1 MNMMDNK
8 NFIIAIVLSLAIL
21 IGWQYFF
28 APAHPPQPPVAEA
41 PANPGATTTNPD
53 GTVAQPPATVDGS
66 VVPPPPGTEP
76 ADLSREAALALSPR
90 VPISTPR
97 VSGSINLVGARLD
110 DLRLND
116 FHETVD

>member
-28 APAHPPQPPVAEA
+28 APTPPPQPPVAEA
-41 PANPGATTTNPD
+41 PANPGGTTTNPD
-53 GTVAQPPATVDGS
+53 GTVAQPPATVGGGAM
-66 VVPPPPGTEP
+66 PAPTGAEP
-76 ADLSREAALALSPR
+76 ANLSRDAALALSPR

-97 VSGSINLVGARLD
+97 VTGLDQPRRREAR
-110 DLRLND
+110 RPPPQR
-116 FHETVD
+116 FP